1 MNEPFEDL
9 PPLPQAGSTD
19 WLFIRRDDDGT
30 PVYVDVA
37 GALRVA
43 ERVVR
48 VWVKYVPPK
57 EGAARREAENYLAET
72 GNDGAR
78 LAYVLQPWE
87 LNLETD
93 QAADLGIVFSDDGD
107 RVIAAIR
114 FQEPTRRDCEAG
126 TLQAALRAAVN
137 GIWRQDRPGADP
149 VLHERL
155 VEKLKELN
163 RAFEEFETCEGEQP
177 RPSGK

>member
-1 MNEPFEDL
+1 MNGPFEDL
-9 PPLPQAGSTD
+9 PSLPRAGSAD
-19 WLFIRRDDDGT
+19 WLFVRKDDDGT

-37 GALRVA
+37 GALRVSD
-43 ERVVR
+43 RVVR
-48 VWVKYVPPK
+48 VWVKHVPPK
-57 EGAARREAENYLAET
+57 EGAARREAETYLAET

-78 LAYVLQPWE
+78 LACILQPWE

-107 RVIAAIR
+107 RVIAAVR
-114 FQEPTRRDCEAG
+114 FQKPTSRGCAVG

-137 GIWRQDRPGADP
+137 GIWRQGRLGTDP

-155 VEKLKELN
+155 VEKLRELN
-163 RAFEEFETCEGEQP
+163 RAFEEFETCEGEEP
-177 RPSGK
+177 TPSRK